1 MLVVL
6 DGLTDRPLDELDGGT
21 PLQAADT
28 PCFDRLV
35 AEGQTG
41 LMHVIGPGITPGS
54 DAAHLALFG
63 YDPMENYPGRGPL
76 EALGGGIESKPGD
89 VAFRSNFATVD
100 SDFEVV
106 DRRAGR
112 QFTKEEHQI
121 LKNELDGLEIDG
133 IRISFVPTVQHR
145 GAIVLRGDGLSGDIT
160 DTDPHEV
167 GVEVLESKAKSK
179 DAEKTANVVNKLG
192 KIAHNRFKD
201 LDLNENRKERD
212 LPPVNALLLRGAGQH
227 AEIPTIRKKYGIRS
241 AALAGGALYIG
252 AAKYVGMEYFDVEG
266 HIGTIDTNY
275 ENVGKQAIKCIHDGY
290 EYIFVHLKA
299 TDNAAH
305 DGDIERK
312 ILAIEKADRM
322 VEQIVEEVGNQLV
335 LAVTGDHTT
344 PTSVRDH
351 TADPVAL
358 LLWSEFIRPDSVT
371 NYSEF
376 DAGRGCLHTILGRD
390 LMPILL
396 GYAGYIGKMGA

>member
-1 MLVVL
+1 VVL
-6 DGLTDRPLDELDGGT
+6 DGLPDRPLDELDGGT

-54 DAAHLALFG
+54 DAAHLSLFG
-63 YDPMENYPGRGPL
+63 YDPLENYPGRGPL
-76 EALGGGIESKPGD
+76 EALGAGIESKPGD

-100 SDFEVV
+100 SDFKVV

-112 QFTKEEHQI
+112 QFTEEEHRI
-121 LKNELDGLEIDG
+121 LKEELDGLEIDDVKV
-133 IRISFVPTVQHR
+133 SFVPTVQHR
-145 GAIVLRGDGLSGDIT
+145 GAIVLRGEALSGDIT

-167 GVEVLESKAKSK
+167 GVKILESKAKNE
-179 DAEKTANVVNKLG
+179 DAEKIAKVVNKLG
-192 KIAHNRFKD
+192 KIAHDRFKD
-201 LDLNENRKERD
+201 LELNEDRIERD

-227 AEIPTIRKKYGIRS
+227 AEIPTIETKYGIRS
-241 AALAGGALYIG
+241 AAMAGGALYIG

-266 HIGTIDTNY
+266 HIGTIDTDY
-275 ENVGKQAIKCIHDGY
+275 ENVGRQVIQCVRDGY

-312 ILAIEKADRM
+312 ILAIEKADSM
-322 VEQIVEEVGNQLV
+322 VEHIVEAVGDQLV

-344 PTSVRDH
+344 PISVRDH
-351 TADPVAL
+351 TSDPVAL
-358 LLWSEFIRPDSVT
+358 LLWSDFIRADSPI

-376 DAGRGCLHTILGRD
+376 DAAQGALHTILGKD

-396 GYAGYIGKMGA
+396 GYAGYIKKMGA

>member
-1 MLVVL
+1 
-6 DGLTDRPLDELDGGT
+6 
-21 PLQAADT
+21 
-28 PCFDRLV
+28 
-35 AEGQTG
+35 
-41 LMHVIGPGITPGS
+41 
-54 DAAHLALFG
+54 
-63 YDPMENYPGRGPL
+63 MENYPGRGPL
-76 EALGGGIESKPGD
+76 EALGAGIESKPGD

-100 SDFEVV
+100 SDFKVL

-133 IRISFVPTVQHR
+133 ITISFVPTVQHR
-145 GAIVLRGDGLSGDIT
+145 GAVVLRGEDLSGDIT

-167 GVEVLESKAKSK
+167 GVEVLESKAKNSQ
-179 DAEKTANVVNKLG
+179 AEKTARIVNKLG
-192 KIAHNRFKD
+192 KVAHNRFKA
-201 LDLNENRKERD
+201 LNLNENREERD

-241 AALAGGALYIG
+241 AAMAGGALYIG
-252 AAKYVGMEYFDVEG
+252 AAKYVGMEYFDVDG
-266 HIGTIDTNY
+266 HFGTIDTNY
-275 ENVGKQAIKCIHDGY
+275 GNVAEQAIKCVRDGY
-290 EYIFVHLKA
+290 EYVFVHLKA

-322 VEQIVEEVGNQLV
+322 VEQIVEAVGNQLV

-344 PTSVRDH
+344 PIRVRDH
-351 TADPVAL
+351 TSDPVSL
-358 LLWSEFIRPDSVT
+358 LLWSNFIRSDSSIK
-371 NYSEF
+371 YSEF
-376 DAGRGCLHTILGRD
+376 DAAKGALHTILGKD

-396 GYAGYIGKMGA
+396 GYAGYIEKMGA